1 MVSLKAETKILV
13 TSLYLTL
20 AKGPS
25 QGCMKGD

>member
-1 MVSLKAETKILV
+1 MVSLKEEKILV

-25 QGCMKGD
+25 QGCMKED